1 MKLRRAAVLVA
12 AVLLMATAMTAFAQ
26 PSAEAQPVSILS
38 VIDKS
43 NEVMDNTKCHEVRI
57 KALTGAELEAAKAIV
72 TEEGLKTILSVEDA
86 QKNWATFMFDAY
98 VYDTKAQKEVDWK
111 EGEHHFPITVTFK
124 VPGVTAKSNVEVLHY
139 YENWHTEDKVK
150 DIVIGEG
157 TVTVTFAH
165 LSPVVIM
172 VENQKTPPQTG
183 DNNMT
188 LYIVLAASIS
198 LVGIMVASKKR
209 TNS

>member
-1 MKLRRAAVLVA
+1 MKLRRAAVLMA

-26 PSAEAQPVSILS
+26 PSAEATPISIISAIDKKDESILNS
-38 VIDKS
+38 
-43 NEVMDNTKCHEVRI
+43 ECHQVRI
-57 KALTGAELEAAKAIV
+57 KPLEGAELEAAKDIV
-72 TEEGLKTILSVEDA
+72 KEEGLKTVLSAEDA
-86 QKNWATFMFDAY
+86 KKSWAAFMLDVY
-98 VYDTKAQKEVDWK
+98 VYDVKAQEEVDW
-111 EGEHHFPITVTFK
+111 EDADYHFPITVTFK

-150 DIVIGEG
+150 NIVVGEE

-165 LSPVVIM
+165 LSPVVIL
-172 VENQKTPPQTG
+172 VENQKTPPVTG

-198 LVGIMVASKKR
+198 LAGILVAAKKR